1 MPDGMPQVPERSVRS
16 MRLSDLPVVL
26 RIAEASLPNPWSE
39 AIWRDELA
47 GPFGLYLVLEEGE
60 EVVGFI
66 GVKHVADET
75 HVMTIAVLPE
85 SRGRGHG
92 RTLVVAALEAPATRK
107 SLRVHLEVRPSNT
120 AARTLYASLGF
131 VETGLRPR
139 YYGDEDAVLMTLE
152 LPEPPLGGR
161 ASGRSSLAPLA
172 LAPRPTPRL
181 APAPE
186 ALGGLE
192 GLEEVDGRHDAKQEA
207 KEDTAGDKRVD
218 GATDHVDKKLHQQ
231 HQRDKREQ

>member
-1 MPDGMPQVPERSVRS
+1 MSNGMPWVPGCSVRT
-16 MRLSDLPVVL
+16 MLLSDLPVVL

-39 AIWRDELA
+39 AIWRDELT
-47 GPFGLYLVLEEGE
+47 GPFGLYLVLEGGEG
-60 EVVGFI
+60 VAGFI

-75 HVMTIAVLPE
+75 HVMTVAVLPK

-92 RTLVVAALEAPATRK
+92 RSLVVAALESPATQK

-152 LPEPPLGGR
+152 LPGPTLGGR
-161 ASGRSSLAPLA
+161 APGRPLASLA
-172 LAPRPTPRL
+172 LAPRPAPRL

-192 GLEEVDGRHDAKQEA
+192 RLEEVEGRHDTKQEA
-207 KEDTAGDKRVD
+207 EKDAAGDKRVD
-218 GATDHVDKKLHQQ
+218 GATDHVDQKLHQQ
-231 HQRDKREQ
+231 HQRDKRKQ